1 MKCSYCGHELSNGAE
16 FCDKCGMILG
26 FADEK
31 KDKSGELD
39 SEFTQNIFQALD
51 FDDSELDI
59 AAMELP
65 VSDYEETAEVSYNI
79 PEYVSS
85 PEDETVTDEAEEEKS
100 EEPAVQDDIPTID
113 AEFEAPEYTPVPD
126 VVISAKKASDAIKE
140 SNHKKEG
147 RKKKKHN
154 KKVSAETYDIE
165 SLSLEET
172 PEEIEKQNEEAFKEA
187 VKAPEII
194 SVAPVAVELPEE
206 PEVEEIPE
214 AIAEPVAEEIP
225 EAIAEPEVEEAPEAI
240 EEPVAEEIPEAIAE
254 PEVEEAPEAIAEP
267 EVEEAP
273 EAIEEPE
280 VEEIPEAIAEPEVE
294 EAPEAIEEPIVEEIP
309 ETVEEPVI
317 EELPE
322 VVEEFEEVIEPVEE
336 QPLVIGLF
344 EDIGS
349 ASEAEEY
356 EEEEEYEDIT
366 PVEDNT
372 EKTKKSKKGIVIAAL
387 IFILCVLCAGVY
399 ALKDY
404 IPVMAPTEATS
415 QEDSTVPST
424 EETTEEETTEE
435 ESTEETSEEE
445 TTEETTE
452 AETTESEETTTEEA
466 VTTEPTSE
474 NEIVSTTK
482 PTTTKPTTTKP
493 TTTKPTTTKPTTTKP
508 TTTKPATTRPATTK
522 PATTKP
528 ATTKP
533 ATTKPNTTTDPY
545 GINDVTVKKPSSYI
559 KSYTGYVTAEG
570 LNMRAKPTTS
580 SDRVLY
586 LSKGADVKVLAKEN
600 GFLYVYSNRYG
611 VSGWVSASYISTSRP
626 TETTS
631 KLYTGTVQPDVKA
644 TQKVMHTTY
653 SLNIRKGPSTSY
665 PSVQIIATGYPVK
678 VIGSKS
684 GVAGWVYV
692 TDLTYGVSGWVS
704 TAYLK

>member
-26 FADEK
+26 FSDEK

-100 EEPAVQDDIPTID
+100 EEPAVQYDIPTID

-214 AIAEPVAEEIP
+214 AIEEPVVEEAPEAIEEPVAEEAP
-225 EAIAEPEVEEAPEAI
+225 EAIEEPEVEEAPEAI
-240 EEPVAEEIPEAIAE
+240 EEPV
-254 PEVEEAPEAIAEP
+254 
-267 EVEEAP
+267 
-273 EAIEEPE
+273 
-280 VEEIPEAIAEPEVE
+280 VE

-309 ETVEEPVI
+309 ETVEEPIVEEIPETVEEPVI

-322 VVEEFEEVIEPVEE
+322 AVEELEEVIEPVEE

-372 EKTKKSKKGIVIAAL
+372 KKTKKSKKGIVIAAL
-387 IFILCVLCAGVY
+387 IFILCVLCAGAY

-404 IPVMAPTEATS
+404 IPVMAPTDATS

-435 ESTEETSEEE
+435 ETTEEE

-452 AETTESEETTTEEA
+452 AETTESEEITTEEA

-493 TTTKPTTTKPTTTKP
+493 ATTKPA
-508 TTTKPATTRPATTK
+508 TTKPATTRPATTK

-684 GVAGWVYV
+684 GVSGWVYV

>member
-240 EEPVAEEIPEAIAE
+240 
-254 PEVEEAPEAIAEP
+254 
-267 EVEEAP
+267 
-273 EAIEEPE
+273 
-280 VEEIPEAIAEPEVE
+280 AEPEVE

-435 ESTEETSEEE
+435 ESTEETSEE
-445 TTEETTE
+445 
-452 AETTESEETTTEEA
+452 ETTESEETTTEEA